1 MGFQNENQL
10 KVGASVKATIN
21 DKVVEAKVIGIG
33 FNRVTLRSE
42 KGNEVSYAFNSE
54 KFLRWFN
61 QVPLNEV
68 AKNHA
73 ESGKKDILEGLKIV
87 TSGPTIKE
95 RTTTPKEK
103 ESRYKLDFDFYGEK
117 KDEKI
122 SAFLSE
128 ASLYANTEREGRLSV
143 LFALTV
149 SDGQGFQSSMIIV
162 HALTCAQKLNKHS
175 DAEWLQMIKSRNVDE
190 CYWDSFDDMDREDI
204 RSFCNLIVAYAND
217 EKREI
222 ILDDLFSKVLPKDE
236 KEAMFVAQLLCD
248 GGINKYDLTC
258 TGLTENLLKDNRWS
272 YGMRDEDY
280 DDEGNVIAERELV
293 SNNEVEYPPH
303 VGWLSFLISL
313 LFSYFSFFV
322 LPPICPFNLVAL
334 ILKPYLC
341 MLFRIQKAFFFKFLV
356 FFDRIIHKG
365 LDRNPASRDKIPIH
379 FQILWL

>member
-10 KVGASVKATIN
+10 KVGALVKATIN
-21 DKVVEAKVIGIG
+21 GKVVEAKVISIG

-54 KFLRWFN
+54 KFLKWFN

-73 ESGKKDILEGLKIV
+73 ESGKKDILEGLKVV
-87 TSGPTIKE
+87 TSGSTIKE

-103 ESRYKLDFDFYGEK
+103 ESRYKLDFDFFGEK

-128 ASLYANTEREGRLSV
+128 ASLYANTEREGHLSV
-143 LFALTV
+143 LFVSTV
-149 SDGQGFQSSMIIV
+149 SEGQGFQASMIIV

-236 KEAMFVAQLLCD
+236 NEALFVAQLLCD
-248 GGINKYDLTC
+248 GGINKYDLGCPDLTD
-258 TGLTENLLKDNRWS
+258 GL
-272 YGMRDEDY
+272 
-280 DDEGNVIAERELV
+280 
-293 SNNEVEYPPH
+293 
-303 VGWLSFLISL
+303 
-313 LFSYFSFFV
+313 
-322 LPPICPFNLVAL
+322 
-334 ILKPYLC
+334 
-341 MLFRIQKAFFFKFLV
+341 LV
-356 FFDRIIHKG
+356 F
-365 LDRNPASRDKIPIH
+365 
-379 FQILWL
+379 